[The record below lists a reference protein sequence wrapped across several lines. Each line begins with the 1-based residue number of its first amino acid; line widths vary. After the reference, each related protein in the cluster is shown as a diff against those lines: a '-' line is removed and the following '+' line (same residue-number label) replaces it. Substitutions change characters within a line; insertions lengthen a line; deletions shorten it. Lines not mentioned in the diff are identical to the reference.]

1 MNNDT
6 NTVETAVENTATDN
20 DTLRERLEAAGKK
33 VVEQKAARRERT
45 VKGSHL
51 NTKFIELAQ
60 AQGLTVDEMSG
71 FVKLTGSDKSKR
83 VLIAKKGGRVDLSGF
98 TVELGAVRQI
108 SETEAREKHLGK
120 VRGQLDFEK
129 TDEEVLSA
137 FTAALEVVAKKAE

>member
-1 MNNDT
+1 MSNDT
-6 NTVETAVENTATDN
+6 TNTETAVETTDN

-51 NTKFIELAQ
+51 NQKFIELAT

-71 FVKLTGSDKSKR
+71 FVKLTGPDKRKR
-83 VLIAKKGGRVDLSGF
+83 LLIAKKGGRVDLSGF
-98 TVELGAVRQI
+98 TVELDAVRQI

-129 TDEEVLSA
+129 TDDEVLAA
-137 FTAALEVVAKKAE
+137 FTAALTVVGQKTE